1 MTVMAKKNEVS
12 ESYAK
17 ALVDLADEK
26 GKLEPV
32 HADVDAV
39 AALLKENRKLAELL
53 GNPVVDADKKRAVL
67 AKIGKEAGF
76 QLYTINFLNLLV
88 QKDRLALLDE
98 ICESF
103 EEQYCKL
110 TDTQVAVVR
119 SAVKLEQEQ
128 QFLIAKKLQELTG
141 SKNIKLRP
149 VIDKGLIAGFVVEY
163 GSSQIDLS
171 VKNQIERCAEQL
183 TAEMTLK
190 LA

>member
-1 MTVMAKKNEVS
+1 MPRTRKFSDSQAKKNEVS

-110 TDTQVAVVR
+110 TDTQVDNTSVIR
-119 SAVKLEQEQ
+119 EGGSA
-128 QFLIAKKLQELTG
+128 
-141 SKNIKLRP
+141 
-149 VIDKGLIAGFVVEY
+149 
-163 GSSQIDLS
+163 
-171 VKNQIERCAEQL
+171 
-183 TAEMTLK
+183 
-190 LA
+190 

>member
-1 MTVMAKKNEVS
+1 MVQSRLSDESQAKKNEVA

-53 GNPVVDADKKRAVL
+53 GNPVVDNEKKRAVL
-67 AKIGKEAGF
+67 LKIGKEAGF
-76 QLYTINFLNLLV
+76 QLYTNNFLNLLV

-110 TDTQVAVVR
+110 TDTQVKTSGMQIHRHGVSCYTY
-119 SAVKLEQEQ
+119 SA
-128 QFLIAKKLQELTG
+128 
-141 SKNIKLRP
+141 
-149 VIDKGLIAGFVVEY
+149 
-163 GSSQIDLS
+163 
-171 VKNQIERCAEQL
+171 
-183 TAEMTLK
+183 
-190 LA
+190 